1 MPENKQLLIL
11 GDNIFT
17 NYKIQAENL
26 FFQIFLVGNEI
37 FFVIA
42 R

>member
-17 NYKIQAENL
+17 NYKIQAENKIEKKHKIY
-26 FFQIFLVGNEI
+26 FFKFFL
-37 FFVIA
+37 
-42 R
+42 